1 MIHHIHDNFLMTINM
16 MKAILISSFVIL
28 EDNSLGGNFV
38 NKLATK
44 NIIQNIGKNYGHFVN
59 RCWIMRGDLS
69 I

>member
-1 MIHHIHDNFLMTINM
+1 MIHHIHDNFMMTINM

-44 NIIQNIGKNYGHFVN
+44 NIIQNISKNYGHFVN
-59 RCWIMRGDLS
+59 RCWMMIL
-69 I
+69 